1 MTQGRKEVE
10 VGTLLLGN
18 NKNQFLLPIKFK
30 LFLVFKLL
38 GLNNF
43 LLANADLSKDIS
55 LLYFL
60 ISLVKILLK
69 K

>member
-1 MTQGRKEVE
+1 ME

-43 LLANADLSKDIS
+43 PLANADLSKDIS

>member
-1 MTQGRKEVE
+1 ME